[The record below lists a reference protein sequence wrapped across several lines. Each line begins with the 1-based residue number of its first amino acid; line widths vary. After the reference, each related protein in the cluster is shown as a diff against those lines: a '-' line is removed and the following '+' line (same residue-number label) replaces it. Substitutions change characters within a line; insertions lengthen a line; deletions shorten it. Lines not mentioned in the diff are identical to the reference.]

1 MKKIRTKF
9 LPLLLALVTILS
21 LLPTS
26 AFAASKTG
34 SGIQIT
40 QNQAYWST
48 RLLANGTPYSYRPP
62 LADGKLVYCMDSG
75 LGYHYATKSFLDSFT
90 WTSGSG
96 ADADAVLQ
104 SAITNSGL
112 SEMDAMTIENVK
124 WMMTYLNDCKAS
136 NVGQLF
142 MAVQTYVWENQSY
155 KGEPGGDGDAGGY
168 ANADTYELY
177 LSLIDDL
184 LAKKAAED
192 AEFLKQIE
200 AYKAQGIEA
209 SIVEDASAKWAVF
222 AISSNRKNQSFFN
235 YYGPR
240 KLSVGE
246 AKPDQPE
253 QPTGGT
259 GKITL
264 KKTAAGTLKGL
275 PGARYSIYFNGQ
287 IVGSDVTGESGELHI
302 EDAATGLWTFVETA
316 APSGYCLDP
325 TPKSVYVDVSEG
337 DREYTVAAVNYAMP
351 SMIIYKEDA
360 QTSAPVPGTVLSVK
374 SVTGAYSTSVKI
386 GESGSATLE
395 GLEPGVY
402 VVSEESVPEPY
413 ILSNTE
419 QTVAL
424 RPGKTTEV
432 HFQDYKKPGLE
443 ILKKNIAN
451 MDPIPDMTYKVEQ
464 IDGSFETTVTTDLRG
479 RAFLADLPVGSYRIS
494 EVGGPSNVILSEIPQ
509 VIYLEAGC
517 TRTVTFFNAIKP
529 TLTVLKQN
537 SVTSDPLPGAKLHI
551 YYASDNTSTGEMH
564 DLGVFYSNEEGKVI
578 LTDAERGW
586 YKIVEE
592 SCPQGFGFLDG
603 EAVQEFYLEE
613 NTSKTVIIRNVPL
626 SALVG
631 FKYDTKTG
639 KGIPGCRF
647 ELRYLSGNTSGTGGT
662 VIGTYVTGPNGAFT
676 VTGLKKGTYIC
687 EEVSSDGNHI
697 IDSEPQTV
705 WISGEDQD
713 VVIIRFGNSPFG
725 SLLITKLSDD
735 NKRSPIPN
743 TDFLLTYSDGT
754 FVGNDNGIYT
764 TNAAGE
770 ILVDGLEPGVTII
783 VREVRAAAGFLL
795 DESPQHIQIK
805 SGETVHLQFLNKPL
819 GNLIIKKNS
828 SAPTQEAVP
837 GAEFEITYA
846 DGSYVDAAGGTI
858 SSNGRYVTD
867 EHGEIRISGIV
878 GTVVVTEIKSGPG
891 YQLDEANRTQTVTI
905 NPGDTQTLQFYNTP
919 ISKVE
924 FIKVDENDRS
934 VRIPD
939 TTIEVRRLDGA
950 LVTTLVTSES
960 GQAFAQLE
968 DGSYYA
974 VETVAN
980 PKYQLD
986 SITGYGYATTVGS
999 CWLAPLVEAGEGVN
1013 MSFLVKRQSKEKIL
1027 SKIAQTTMVN
1037 RSRMRDVG
1045 DTRQDYEELDSAIN
1059 SGLYLKDVMN
1069 RQGEDFYYMHTL
1081 IEVTAPDPETLEQR
1095 ATEVEKLCVSVDMI
1109 ARRCDYKNEQA
1120 FLSSLPILAL
1130 DPDIERKARRNALTS
1145 GVAAAFPFAS
1155 YELSDHNGIFLGLN
1169 LYNRSPVFLDPY
1181 DDYKYTNG
1189 NWWIGGSTG
1198 AGKTV
1203 TLQCLGGRL
1212 RQQGKRVI
1220 IIAPKKGHEFR
1231 PLCEKLG
1238 GLYLR
1243 MSPSSK
1249 DCPNLMAIRRKSLDS
1264 YAKLK
1269 NIAARDDSVLA
1280 DKISQ
1285 LIIWF
1290 ALKKKDLSEEDKSRL
1305 DSSLVEVYGR
1315 YGITFD
1321 NSSIVDENGD
1331 FRTMPIISD
1340 WYDVLSQNPDTRY
1353 LSVVL
1358 SRYVT
1363 GSAAAMASRNS
1374 IDLDNKYIVLDLS
1387 GMPDDMIADGT
1398 FWATSIAYDLIMSC
1412 ESDLSALLADELW
1425 SLVGATAN
1433 PQAAGFVL
1441 EMVKTIR
1448 GLGGIA
1454 VTSTQGMQD
1463 LFGLDG
1469 GSYGKGILDASRIKL
1484 VMQMEEQ
1491 EARLIQ
1497 DKLNLSE
1504 DEVRQITRFRR
1515 GEGLLCIG
1523 YNHVPVAFHTT
1534 PKEYEAITTSPTDLR
1549 RGRSEYGDE

>member
-1 MKKIRTKF
+1 MQVKKKPRNAAAKKIHKVPPKEKRTKKEQTEQ
-9 LPLLLALVTILS
+9 PLLKRVI
-21 LLPTS
+21 
-26 AFAASKTG
+26 FG
-34 SGIQIT
+34 EE
-40 QNQAYWST
+40 
-48 RLLANGTPYSYRPP
+48 RP
-62 LADGKLVYCMDSG
+62 
-75 LGYHYATKSFLDSFT
+75 
-90 WTSGSG
+90 
-96 ADADAVLQ
+96 
-104 SAITNSGL
+104 
-112 SEMDAMTIENVK
+112 
-124 WMMTYLNDCKAS
+124 
-136 NVGQLF
+136 
-142 MAVQTYVWENQSY
+142 
-155 KGEPGGDGDAGGY
+155 
-168 ANADTYELY
+168 
-177 LSLIDDL
+177 DL
-184 LAKKAAED
+184 
-192 AEFLKQIE
+192 
-200 AYKAQGIEA
+200 
-209 SIVEDASAKWAVF
+209 
-222 AISSNRKNQSFFN
+222 
-235 YYGPR
+235 
-240 KLSVGE
+240 
-246 AKPDQPE
+246 
-253 QPTGGT
+253 
-259 GKITL
+259 
-264 KKTAAGTLKGL
+264 
-275 PGARYSIYFNGQ
+275 
-287 IVGSDVTGESGELHI
+287 
-302 EDAATGLWTFVETA
+302 
-316 APSGYCLDP
+316 
-325 TPKSVYVDVSEG
+325 
-337 DREYTVAAVNYAMP
+337 
-351 SMIIYKEDA
+351 
-360 QTSAPVPGTVLSVK
+360 
-374 SVTGAYSTSVKI
+374 
-386 GESGSATLE
+386 
-395 GLEPGVY
+395 
-402 VVSEESVPEPY
+402 
-413 ILSNTE
+413 TE
-419 QTVAL
+419 
-424 RPGKTTEV
+424 
-432 HFQDYKKPGLE
+432 
-443 ILKKNIAN
+443 
-451 MDPIPDMTYKVEQ
+451 
-464 IDGSFETTVTTDLRG
+464 
-479 RAFLADLPVGSYRIS
+479 
-494 EVGGPSNVILSEIPQ
+494 
-509 VIYLEAGC
+509 LEAGS
-517 TRTVTFFNAIKP
+517 TTILDILAPTTV
-529 TLTVLKQN
+529 
-537 SVTSDPLPGAKLHI
+537 
-551 YYASDNTSTGEMH
+551 
-564 DLGVFYSNEEGKVI
+564 
-578 LTDAERGW
+578 
-586 YKIVEE
+586 
-592 SCPQGFGFLDG
+592 
-603 EAVQEFYLEE
+603 
-613 NTSKTVIIRNVPL
+613 
-626 SALVG
+626 
-631 FKYDTKTG
+631 DTKS
-639 KGIPGCRF
+639 KD
-647 ELRYLSGNTSGTGGT
+647 
-662 VIGTYVTGPNGAFT
+662 
-676 VTGLKKGTYIC
+676 YI
-687 EEVSSDGNHI
+687 V
-697 IDSEPQTV
+697 
-705 WISGEDQD
+705 
-713 VVIIRFGNSPFG
+713 
-725 SLLITKLSDD
+725 
-735 NKRSPIPN
+735 
-743 TDFLLTYSDGT
+743 
-754 FVGNDNGIYT
+754 
-764 TNAAGE
+764 
-770 ILVDGLEPGVTII
+770 VDGVY
-783 VREVRAAAGFLL
+783 
-795 DESPQHIQIK
+795 H
-805 SGETVHLQFLNKPL
+805 
-819 GNLIIKKNS
+819 
-828 SAPTQEAVP
+828 
-837 GAEFEITYA
+837 TYL
-846 DGSYVDAAGGTI
+846 Y
-858 SSNGRYVTD
+858 
-867 EHGEIRISGIV
+867 
-878 GTVVVTEIKSGPG
+878 
-891 YQLDEANRTQTVTI
+891 
-905 NPGDTQTLQFYNTP
+905 
-919 ISKVE
+919 
-924 FIKVDENDRS
+924 
-934 VRIPD
+934 
-939 TTIEVRRLDGA
+939 
-950 LVTTLVTSES
+950 
-960 GQAFAQLE
+960 
-968 DGSYYA
+968 
-974 VETVAN
+974 
-980 PKYQLD
+980 
-986 SITGYGYATTVGS
+986 ITGYGYATTVGS

-1264 YAKLK
+1264 YARLK
-1269 NIAARDDSVLA
+1269 NIAVRDDSVLA

-1363 GSAAAMASRNS
+1363 GSAAAMASRNN

-1441 EMVKTIR
+1441 KMVKTIR

-1549 RGRSEYGDE
+1549 RGRSEHGDE